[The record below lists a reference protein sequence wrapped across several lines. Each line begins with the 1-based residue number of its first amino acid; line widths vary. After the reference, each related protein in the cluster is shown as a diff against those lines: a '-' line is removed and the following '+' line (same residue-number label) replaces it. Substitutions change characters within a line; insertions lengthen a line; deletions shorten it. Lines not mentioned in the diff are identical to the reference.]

1 MSCFNKRGGVVPTG
15 FGFVGGSNACQGST
29 PYCPLGSSKYQCG
42 AACCNPNSDNAPRNK
57 TCNFYEAPAMF
68 AEQVAHEAPQP
79 DPAAAGWTEIGKAIS
94 TDFAPQI
101 AYLTKSCTRCDVEPF
116 RSSAECNGC
125 RSDAGLA
132 YKNVPPGNLPPR
144 DDDGTEVPGRYRT
157 GGSPWLQRPQ
167 SAYERKTMCTN
178 YGIGY
183 GYSQPQCFCEPA
195 TQNGMRYGVL
205 HAGGCKDNRC
215 NQDPFYHPAVKAV
228 TAPIREFRLY
238 ARASDC
244 GTSRFQ
250 YAVAPCNTHSPLLV
264 TLPSDPRQPP
274 WSSCSSV
281 GFARQAYLQLVGGD
295 RIYIPGM
302 PGSFF
307 VHLFVD
313 DVVGPY
319 RPDKQVFRGY
329 SPVRSLRG
337 KSFTANSGLRNFTAL
352 PSANGL
358 LRPF

>member
-1 MSCFNKRGGVVPTG
+1 
-15 FGFVGGSNACQGST
+15 
-29 PYCPLGSSKYQCG
+29 
-42 AACCNPNSDNAPRNK
+42 
-57 TCNFYEAPAMF
+57 MF

-302 PGSFF
+302 PGSFLCICLSTTLLGRTGQTSRF
-307 VHLFVD
+307 FAATRQCAVYAANHLRQTADCATLRLCRVLMGCCVRFRIGTAHFLRTPHSNND
-313 DVVGPY
+313 FFY
-319 RPDKQVFRGY
+319 QLFWWLPD
-329 SPVRSLRG
+329 L
-337 KSFTANSGLRNFTAL
+337 LCIAL
-352 PSANGL
+352 AC
-358 LRPF
+358 